1 MHNCETTYHRNRKPR
16 GKGPDYERNCE
27 LAFRSRDTR
36 WQKMCLFKD
45 SYESIESAEATIRWR
60 TAVSGQYLRWYECP
74 CCGKYHITHKQPLK
88 AA

>member
-1 MHNCETTYHRNRKPR
+1 MSMFEIK
-16 GKGPDYERNCE
+16 
-27 LAFRSRDTR
+27 TR
-36 WQKMCLFKD
+36 EQIQKL
-45 SYESIESAEATIRWR
+45 EATIRWR